1 MGSYMGFY
9 IVFAIFSSLFLSMI
23 SQVYIARYANDE
35 KYLIDMN
42 DTGKKELP
50 DKGDKDKDKDVTKE
64 GDNDYA
70 TAIEDDYDEAQEFS
84 VIFEENSH
92 ENGEKGFMQD
102 LDEEVDSSVE
112 HSQ

>member
-1 MGSYMGFY
+1 
-9 IVFAIFSSLFLSMI
+9 MI
-23 SQVYIARYANDE
+23 RE
-35 KYLIDMN
+35 
-42 DTGKKELP
+42 KKELP

-64 GDNDYA
+64 DSAPAGNDYNNEDDEYSSESADLDYLEESFITKYFNKIPGGNDYA